1 MVSQPLESSPMAG
14 KSPQPSHG
22 PPFQAPVTLK
32 HDETVEGGIEGCV
45 EGGDAKKN
53 NRFQQLHA
61 DATATKTAQFD
72 TPGCDE
78 VATFHV
84 SLTVA
89 TRVSF
94 SPRRNLSTIDCMKF
108 PSIDSS
114 PPSTMNSKSTGLP
127 QATKRKQNN
136 TSQRLS
142 FPDGYSRTYSQGI
155 QRLQPRISNAWELLL
170 MFKTLT
176 ALSTR

>member
-32 HDETVEGGIEGCV
+32 QDETVEGGIEGCV
-45 EGGDAKKN
+45 EGGTLKN

-84 SLTVA
+84 SLTVD
-89 TRVSF
+89 
-94 SPRRNLSTIDCMKF
+94 RR
-108 PSIDSS
+108 
-114 PPSTMNSKSTGLP
+114 
-127 QATKRKQNN
+127 
-136 TSQRLS
+136 RLIS
-142 FPDGYSRTYSQGI
+142 WWRTTQ
-155 QRLQPRISNAWELLL
+155 LNA
-170 MFKTLT
+170 
-176 ALSTR
+176 S